1 MFLLKLFGKIAAI
14 PIMLILTLVKWVGV
28 FLIGFSSVV
37 FNLLA
42 GLFLLVA
49 ALSYLMGLAAG
60 PEALKMIAV
69 GFMIFM
75 IPIAGEAFVTGIS
88 AANEGLHE
96 FIRS

>member
-1 MFLLKLFGKIAAI
+1 MFLHKLFGKIAAI
-14 PIMLILTLVKWVGV
+14 PIMLILTLVKWVGL

-49 ALSYLMGLAAG
+49 ALSHLMGLTTG
-60 PEALKMIAV
+60 PEALRLIVA
-69 GFMIFM
+69 GFLIFM
-75 IPIAGEAFVTGIS
+75 VPIAGEAVVKCIT
-88 AANEGLHE
+88 AANAGLHE

>member
-1 MFLLKLFGKIAAI
+1 MLLLKLFGKIVAI
-14 PIMLILTLVKWVGV
+14 LIMLILTLVKWVGL

-49 ALSYLMGLAAG
+49 ALSHLMGLTTG
-60 PEALKMIAV
+60 PEALRLIVV
-69 GFMIFM
+69 GFVIFM
-75 IPIAGEAFVTGIS
+75 IPIAGETVVTGIT
-88 AANEGLHE
+88 AVNAGLHD

>member
-1 MFLLKLFGKIAAI
+1 MFLLKLFGKIVAI
-14 PIMLILTLVKWVGV
+14 PIMLILTMAKWVGI
-28 FLIGFSSVV
+28 FLIGFSSVA

-49 ALSYLMGLAAG
+49 ILSYLMGLTAG
-60 PEALKMIAV
+60 PEALKMIAA

-75 IPIAGEAFVTGIS
+75 IPVVGERIVMLITEANTG
-88 AANEGLHE
+88 LRD

>member
-1 MFLLKLFGKIAAI
+1 MFLLKLFGKIVAI

-42 GLFLLVA
+42 GLFQLVA
-49 ALSYLMGLAAG
+49 ALSYLMRLATG
-60 PEALKMIAV
+60 PEALRLIVA
-69 GFMIFM
+69 GFVIFM
-75 IPIAGEAFVTGIS
+75 VPIAGEAILKGIS
-88 AANEGLHE
+88 AASAGLRD